1 MRRLIL
7 ALIVIAGLSPGLLW
21 RNEPRRPDHSQRLVL
36 TPLAVPRA
44 QVGKDGPVLTGVWQL
59 RSPNTGFGSYSAL
72 IATGGNQ
79 LLAIS
84 DHGQFLRFPMP
95 GTPGGT
101 VALGPVL
108 PGRDQYKPL
117 QDMESATRDPAT
129 GAIWLGLE
137 FSQSILRFDKDLAG
151 PREVRPKAMQNWRSN
166 GGAEA
171 MARLADGR
179 FVVLSENVPRGA
191 KLRAGLL
198 FAGDPIVSGEPQE
211 FSFVPPG
218 GYDPSDM
225 AQLPDGRVL
234 ILLRGLKLF
243 PPGFAIRLVL
253 ADPADLLPGREWKWR
268 DVGAIESPIPIDNYE
283 GLAVTGGEKGSPLTL
298 WVISDDNGA
307 LLLQR
312 SLLLRFE
319 WSPPARAQAAKR

>member
-7 ALIVIAGLSPGLLW
+7 ALILAIGLSPGLLW
-21 RNEPRRPDHSQRLVL
+21 RNEPRPRDHSQSLTL
-36 TPLAVPRA
+36 TPLAVPHA
-44 QVGKDGPVLTGVWQL
+44 QVGKDGPELTGAWRL

-72 IATGGNQ
+72 LATGGNE

-84 DHGQFLRFPMP
+84 DHGQFARFPMP
-95 GTPGGT
+95 GTPAGP

-108 PGRDQYKPL
+108 PGLDQYKPY

-129 GAIWLGLE
+129 GTIWVGLE
-137 FSQSILRFDKDLAG
+137 FRQSIMRFDKGFAAY
-151 PREVRPKAMQNWRSN
+151 REVHPRPMRAWRSN

-171 MARLADGR
+171 MVRLADGR
-179 FVVLSENVPRGA
+179 FAVLSESVPRGA
-191 KLRAGLL
+191 SERAGLL
-198 FAGDPIVSGEPQE
+198 FAGDPADSGEPAQ
-211 FSFVPPG
+211 FSFVPPS

-234 ILLRGLKLF
+234 ILLRGLKFF
-243 PPGFAIRLVL
+243 PPGFAIRLVI
-253 ADPADLLPGREWKWR
+253 ADPADLRPGAEWKWR
-268 DVGAIESPIPIDNYE
+268 DVGALESPIPIDNYE
-283 GLAVTGGEKGSPLTL
+283 GLAVTGGENGKPLTL
-298 WVISDDNGA
+298 WLISDDNGA

-319 WSPPARAQAAKR
+319 WQIPARK